1 MALKDVRILI
11 VDDEAFF
18 RDALRDIL
26 EGIGFTVVAEAA
38 DGREA
43 VRMFLAHR
51 PHITIMDVYMPDK
64 NGIDATR
71 EMMALDRNANV
82 LTSSSSDCQSDLDAV
97 MKIGAKGIIRKPFDS
112 KEIYQSI
119 KTVLCGN

>member
-26 EGIGFTVVAEAA
+26 ESIGFTVVAEAA

-71 EMMALDRNANV
+71 EMMALDKNANV
-82 LTSSSSDCQSDLDAV
+82 LTSSSSDCQSDLEAV
-97 MKIGAKGIIRKPFDS
+97 MKIGAKGIIKKPFDS
-112 KEIYQSI
+112 REIYQSI